1 MTPVVSTVVSVV
13 GLALGVL
20 LLGLAVWERLGRG
33 EQARAW
39 LRGPSEASIRGSLF
53 VLPGLGLLSLL
64 VGLSPWIADVPA
76 LGFLALV
83 LAPLGLWLVFG
94 WGALALPY
102 PRWSVP
108 AWARGPIARRFGKKR
123 WSR

>member
-1 MTPVVSTVVSVV
+1 MVVSVV
-13 GLALGVL
+13 GLGLGAL
-20 LLGLAVWERLGRG
+20 LLGLALWERLGRG

-39 LRGPSEASIRGSLF
+39 VASPSEAGVRGALF
-53 VLPGLGLLSLL
+53 VLPGVGVLSLL
-64 VGLSPWIADVPA
+64 VGLSAWISEVPA

-108 AWARGPIARRFGKKR
+108 RWARGSIARRFDKKR
-123 WSR
+123 WLR

>member
-1 MTPVVSTVVSVV
+1 MVSTVVTVV
-13 GLALGVL
+13 GLVLGLL
-20 LLGLAVWERLGRG
+20 LLGLALWERRGRG

-39 LRGPSEASIRGSLF
+39 LRSPTEAGLRGTLF

-64 VGLSPWIADVPA
+64 VGLSPWIAEVPA

-83 LAPLGLWLVFG
+83 LAPVGLWLVFG

-108 AWARGPIARRFGKKR
+108 GWARERIARRFGKER
-123 WSR
+123 WLR

>member
-1 MTPVVSTVVSVV
+1 MGSTAVTVI
-13 GLALGVL
+13 GLVLGVV
-20 LLGLAVWERLGRG
+20 LLGLALWERLGRG

-39 LRGPSEASIRGSLF
+39 LRSPSEAGVRGALF

-64 VGLSPWIADVPA
+64 VGLSSWMGDVPA

-83 LAPLGLWLVFG
+83 LAPVGLWLVFG
-94 WGALALPY
+94 WGALSLPY

-108 AWARGPIARRFGKKR
+108 GWARESIARRFDKER
-123 WSR
+123 WMR